1 MLRKTCLFLQFPFP
15 VDIRALQYVDRTE
28 TEPALSDDRAIIPDD
43 DRDATDGGPAA
54 VLLPR
59 VRAET
64 DTTRAREGLAVTPV
78 NGLNFARANAPT
90 GFLHSIYAP
99 LLCLVLQGSK
109 EVMSGP
115 ETWRFRA
122 GQTLLVSADTPIQGR
137 VVEASAA
144 APYLA
149 VSLDLDLAVLR
160 DILGE
165 LSAVAGMPDTPG
177 PRILVSE
184 TDAAV
189 ADCIRRLVML
199 PERADAQAV
208 LRPALMKELHFWLLQ
223 GRHGAMLRRLAR
235 PEGHAQR
242 IARAVAV
249 LRADFARALPVSRL
263 AEAAGMSP
271 SAFHLHFKAVTSL
284 TPLQFQKQL
293 RLIEARHRLMAGGLA
308 VSSAAFDVGYESVS
322 QFSRDYSRMFG
333 VSPRQDLAALRQA
346 A

>member
-1 MLRKTCLFLQFPFP
+1 MSLDP
-15 VDIRALQYVDRTE
+15 VLPLVLART
-28 TEPALSDDRAIIPDD
+28 A
-43 DRDATDGGPAA
+43 
-54 VLLPR
+54 
-59 VRAET
+59 
-64 DTTRAREGLAVTPV
+64 DTPAREGLVITEG
-78 NGLNFARANAPT
+78 NGLNFARADGPT
-90 GFLHSIYAP
+90 GYLHSIYAP
-99 LLCLVLQGSK
+99 LLCLVLQGAK
-109 EVMSGP
+109 EVAAG
-115 ETWRFRA
+115 TDNWRFHT

-137 VVEASAA
+137 VVEASGT

-149 VSLDLDLAVLR
+149 ISLNLDLALLR
-160 DILGE
+160 DVLGE
-165 LSAVAGMPDTPG
+165 ISAIAGAPDAPG

-189 ADCIRRLVML
+189 ADCIRRLVLL

-208 LRPALMKELHFWLLQ
+208 LRPALLKELHYWLLQ
-223 GRHGAMLRRLAR
+223 GRHGPMLRRLAR

-249 LRADFARALPVSRL
+249 LRADFARALPVRQL

-271 SAFHLHFKAVTSL
+271 SAFHQHFKAVTSL

-333 VSPRQDLAALRQA
+333 ASPRQDLTISRQA